1 MAQETNENIF
11 IEEEY
16 ANLFGIRALQDKG
29 WGCFPVCPQMF
40 RRKNA
45 EEVERNFGAGIPK
58 GQSCEGINTE
68 LNRIQ
73 NEMNAIRGRITSGA
87 TKGSWHTT
95 ALGAL
100 ENKKKD
106 ANNRYNEKKCAEL
119 KIQQEKE
126 AEEKKNVKLIQE
138 TAKSATQEDPLAE
151 LQKQIM
157 EKKLAAPDYTKY
169 IAIGIAGIFVL
180 GSVFLL
186 LKPKKAAAPSA

>member
-16 ANLFGIRALQDKG
+16 ANLFGIRALQDAG

-40 RRKNA
+40 NRKNA
-45 EEVERNFGAGIPK
+45 QEVERNFGAGIPK

-73 NEMNAIRGRITSGA
+73 NEMNAIRGKITSGD
-87 TKGSWHTT
+87 KGKYWNS
-95 ALGAL
+95 ALRVL
-100 ENKKKD
+100 EDKKKD

-119 KIQQEKE
+119 KIQQQKE

-138 TAKSATQEDPLAE
+138 TAKSATQEDPLVE